1 MIVLQIDRKAKWPR
15 RSTFDQA
22 DFAADFRRR
31 AGRCNLKG
39 VPRSLPTF
47 CSGPSMRAHQRISL
61 CVSIFGALAACG
73 TLGIQSF
80 PVKAADWRQFR
91 GPGGLGTSGERGLP
105 AEWSSHKNVV
115 WSTQLPGPGTSSPV
129 IVGNRI
135 YLTCYTG
142 YAVDANAPG
151 NMSDLKR
158 HLLSVDRKSGKILWT
173 KHFDPLLPEHKYVG
187 EGSYHGYSSS
197 TPISDGE
204 RLYVFFG
211 KSGVYLFRPGWKRD
225 LAQKRRHGNPPLGLC
240 DVARALQE
248 PAHCECQR
256 REPVDRRSR
265 QDDGAGSLAHPTFT
279 APGTHP
285 S

>member
-1 MIVLQIDRKAKWPR
+1 MLCSCPPSALDLPCEPI
-15 RSTFDQA
+15 SEFH
-22 DFAADFRRR
+22 FAY
-31 AGRCNLKG
+31 
-39 VPRSLPTF
+39 PF
-47 CSGPSMRAHQRISL
+47 C
-61 CVSIFGALAACG
+61 ALAACG

-91 GPGGLGTSGERGLP
+91 GPGGSGTSGEKGLP

-173 KHFDPLLPEHKYVG
+173 KHFDP
-187 EGSYHGYSSS
+187 SSPNTS
-197 TPISDGE
+197 TWE
-204 RLYVFFG
+204 RGRTTATAQARRSPTVNVSTCSLANRASIV
-211 KSGVYLFRPGWKRD
+211 STWMEKR

-256 REPVDRRSR
+256 REPVDRCSDKMTGQEVWWRTRHSQRRNTPSR
-265 QDDGAGSLAHPTFT
+265 DDVGLE
-279 APGTHP
+279 
-285 S
+285 